1 MANFQ
6 PLNKNQHQALKI
18 ESDPSY
24 AHSAQSH
31 IVPVSVF
38 ELPQVQAEY
47 PIVFIKD
54 AETGRFHL
62 VALLGLRPQENL
74 YHKKGGWN
82 ASYIPQRLLN
92 FPFVLS
98 PSTAQSDNFVVGFN
112 LESDLVSKTNG
123 EALFSDDGEQTS
135 YLTQVTENL
144 LRDHSQQNATQNFIQ
159 TMVDKGLLSSQSLSI
174 KPKDD
179 EGFNVT
185 GLYSIDESA
194 FNELSDLDYL
204 ELKSKGLITA
214 IYSCLFSTQ
223 RIGKLIQLS
232 DKK

>member
-31 IVPVSVF
+31 IIPVSVF

-47 PIVFIKD
+47 PIAFIKD

-74 YHKKGGWN
+74 FHKKGGWN
-82 ASYIPQRLLN
+82 SLFIPQYLLN

-98 PSTAQSDNFVVGFN
+98 PSADQPDNFVVGIN
-112 LESDLVSKTNG
+112 LDSNLVSETKG
-123 EALFSDDGEQTS
+123 EALFSNDGEQTP
-135 YLTQVTENL
+135 YLTKVTENL
-144 LRDHSQQNATQNFIQ
+144 LRAHSQLDATQNFIQ
-159 TMVDKGLLSSQSLSI
+159 TMIDKSLLSSQSLTI
-174 KPKDD
+174 KPKNN
-179 EGFNVT
+179 EEFNVT
-185 GLYSIDESA
+185 GLYTIDESL
-194 FNELSDLDYL
+194 FNELNDSDHL
-204 ELKSKGLITA
+204 EIKNKGFLTA

-223 RIGKLIQLS
+223 RIAKLVNLTNS
-232 DKK
+232 K